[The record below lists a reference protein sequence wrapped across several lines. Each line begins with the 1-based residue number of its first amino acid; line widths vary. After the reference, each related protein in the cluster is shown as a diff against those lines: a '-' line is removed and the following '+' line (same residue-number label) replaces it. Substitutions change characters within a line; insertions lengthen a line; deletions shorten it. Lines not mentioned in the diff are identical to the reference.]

1 MYVYIVA
8 VTARWLCMHLNVVI
22 IVLSSCLPAPC
33 AGTMLCT
40 YYSQSSRFCSMGR
53 PGRQS
58 VASACCKVG
67 GVVVCVVPQSAVVS
81 AVSVSTLS
89 IYILGRVGQANGP

>member
-8 VTARWLCMHLNVVI
+8 VTARWLCMNLNVVI

-40 YYSQSSRFCSMGR
+40 YYSQSFRFCSMGR

-67 GVVVCVVPQSAVVS
+67 GVVV
-81 AVSVSTLS
+81 TT
-89 IYILGRVGQANGP
+89 I